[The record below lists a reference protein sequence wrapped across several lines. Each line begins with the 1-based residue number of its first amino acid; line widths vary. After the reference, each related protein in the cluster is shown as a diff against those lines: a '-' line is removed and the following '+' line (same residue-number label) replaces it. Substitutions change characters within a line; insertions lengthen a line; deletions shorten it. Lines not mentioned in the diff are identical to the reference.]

1 MKRDSVTSEVDLEGQ
16 DTTQQ
21 LPMEGWLRAFGSLR
35 ISGYR
40 AFWLGMLAAYAGL
53 HMQLLARYWLVFDL
67 TGSPMAL
74 GLVAASWGL
83 PIISFSLFGGVIAD
97 RMAKRNLLVIAHG
110 VKGVISLAIAFLVAT
125 EAIALWHILGAS
137 VLSGIVF
144 ALSTPGRHALIS
156 ELVERKDLLN
166 AIALNSSGISLNRIV
181 APALGGFLVGFI
193 NIEGVYFV
201 IAALYLISM
210 IALLRVP
217 LVSKSSPR
225 SSASLSS
232 DILAGLRYVK
242 GSPNILSLLI
252 LSAVVVIFAM
262 FYQFLLPVFAADILG
277 VGASGLGLLMGTVG
291 VGALV
296 ANLALAY
303 LGNFQR
309 NGLLM
314 TALLIVLGGALILFS
329 LSNSLYIS
337 LICLLFVGMGSMGLM
352 TLSNTVIQ
360 GGAAEEMRGRVMSL
374 YMISW
379 GFMPLGAIPASALAE
394 SLGAPLVVGA
404 GAIIMMVVSLSL
416 LARRPLLKS
425 L

>member
-1 MKRDSVTSEVDLEGQ
+1 MA
-16 DTTQQ
+16 
-21 LPMEGWLRAFGSLR
+21 GWLRAFGSLR
-35 ISGYR
+35 VPSYR
-40 AFWLGMLAAYAGL
+40 AFWLGMLAAYAGI

-110 VKGVISLAIAFLVAT
+110 VSGVVSLAIAFLVAT

-137 VLSGIVF
+137 MLFGIVF

-217 LVSKSSPR
+217 VVSKSSPR
-225 SSASLSS
+225 SSTSLSS

-252 LSAVVVIFAM
+252 LSSVVVIFAM
-262 FYQFLLPVFAADILG
+262 SYQFLLPVFAADILG
-277 VGASGLGLLMGTVG
+277 VGASGLGLLMGAVG

-296 ANLALAY
+296 GNLALAS

-309 NGLLM
+309 KGLLM
-314 TALLIVLGGALILFS
+314 TTLLIVLGGALILFS
-329 LSNSLYIS
+329 LSSSLYLS
-337 LICLLFVGMGSMGLM
+337 LVCLLFVGMGSMGLM
-352 TLSNTVIQ
+352 TLSNIVIQ
-360 GGAAEEMRGRVMSL
+360 GDAAEEMRGRVMSL

-379 GFMPLGAIPASALAE
+379 GFMPLGAIPASAVAQV
-394 SLGAPLVVGA
+394 LGAPLVVGA

-425 L
+425 P